1 MPGKSRHGKGKNPHH
16 SKKSKAMM
24 RQASTPL
31 QQQAAAVAP
40 KPVESVEA
48 QTAPKADTTPKSV
61 TTPEAVA
68 TPRYPYVTGELKR
81 IGILAGIIIVVLIVL
96 SIVL

>member
-1 MPGKSRHGKGKNPHH
+1 MPAKPRRHKGKHPHH

-24 RQASTPL
+24 RQATP
-31 QQQAAAVAP
+31 QPQTQPQETAAAP
-40 KPVESVEA
+40 KPAVEPVVV
-48 QTAPKADTTPKSV
+48 TTETKPV
-61 TTPEAVA
+61 RTPEAAVL
-68 TPRYPYVTGELKR
+68 RYPYVTEELKR